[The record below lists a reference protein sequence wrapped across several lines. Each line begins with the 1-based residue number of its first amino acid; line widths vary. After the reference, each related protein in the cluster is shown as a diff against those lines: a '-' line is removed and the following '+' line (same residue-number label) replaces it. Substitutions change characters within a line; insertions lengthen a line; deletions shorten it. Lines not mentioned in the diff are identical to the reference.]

1 MVKSVFNQPTP
12 LTVSPPQQGIN
23 TSANRRSEDIA
34 VTGLEGTILRVSLT
48 LKGLTL
54 QQPYNFVASLVKRGT
69 SVGVTPMRY
78 NGGTIP
84 VTGISLQLDNSFSAP
99 LPVDSRLT
107 SGRFRPVPSPFVIN
121 PNDSFNLNTF
131 RGLNPNDT
139 WYLQISIR
147 NGPQA
152 ILGRGWELA
161 IYHGVNPVITDPRG
175 LGGRNSVDMRR
186 RVNTYAGGP
195 GTEIYKVN
203 RRATQSSFLRKLDH
217 ITDFDTDNDAFDHP
231 LRRSR
236 TRGRNFG
243 RARSL
248 KNRQIRRLLKPNV
261 FKPRRWGTFTVG
273 SPGPLERTFLVINNK
288 KRGFQQKGDFLVEIT
303 GHFGSTPLSQIDVF

>member
-1 MVKSVFNQPTP
+1 MVKSVFKQPTG
-12 LTVSPPQQGIN
+12 LIVAPPQQGPN
-23 TSANRRSEDIA
+23 PSAGVSSDDIA
-34 VTGLEGTILRVSLT
+34 VRGLEGTILRVSLT
-48 LKGLTL
+48 LNGLTL
-54 QQPYNFVASLVKRGT
+54 LRPESFRASLVNRGLAV
-69 SVGVTPMRY
+69 SVNAIER
-78 NGGTIP
+78 NGGSIP
-84 VTGISLQLDNSFSAP
+84 VTELILQLDNNFRQP
-99 LPVDSRLT
+99 LPVDSKLT
-107 SGRFRPVPSPFVIN
+107 SGSFRPFRLGNDFLSSNNFNVFRNQSPNGNWFL
-121 PNDSFNLNTF
+121 SL
-131 RGLNPNDT
+131 G
-139 WYLQISIR
+139 IS
-147 NGPQA
+147 NGPKA
-152 ILGRGWELA
+152 TLSRGWELA

-195 GTEIYKVN
+195 GTEIYKIN

-236 TRGRNFG
+236 TRGQNFG

-273 SPGPLERTFLVINNK
+273 SPGPLERTFLVINNN

-303 GHFGSTPLSQIDVF
+303 GHYGSTPLSQIDVF